1 MAISSTRLKTE
12 KAARV
17 YLSMRGFDILEQ
29 NWSLGRYKLDV
40 IAKKNNCIYFIS
52 LNYQTNTLPQNPLFD
67 SSEHNKRQLAAE
79 AWLVETKWDAKY
91 VFSTIEIVGQ
101 DFTVVGFNDDLI

>member
-1 MAISSTRLKTE
+1 MAISANKLKSE

-17 YLSMRGFDILEQ
+17 YLSMRSFDILEQ

-40 IAKKNNCIYFIS
+40 IAKKNAKVYFIS
-52 LNYQTNTLPQNPLFD
+52 INYQANVLPSNPLFD
-67 SSEHNKRQLAAE
+67 SSEHIKKQMAAE
-79 AWLVETKWDAKY
+79 AWLIETKWDGKY

-101 DFTVVGFNDDLI
+101 DYAIIGFNDDLI